1 LAANCSGP
9 SGVLFSA
16 HFSVPPPLI
25 MPTPPAPPASNT
37 VQNDAESPTAADVVF
52 RLPSPLASA
61 RHALPA
67 FMESTVVP
75 MGLFYLCLVT
85 VGIRGALIAALG
97 WSYTA
102 LVRRLITRRAV
113 PGVLLV
119 GCVVLTLR
127 TAIAFVTGSTF
138 VYFMQPVAATA
149 AVGVAFLVS
158 ALTRRPLIDRLA
170 RDFCPL
176 EPEMLTHPVTR
187 RVFRQLSL
195 LWAAVMLVNAGV
207 VTWLLLSTS
216 LERFVV
222 ERTALSWLLTLAAIA
237 VSTWHFTRSVRR
249 RGIRL
254 RWDLKPAAA

>member
-1 LAANCSGP
+1 MPTL
-9 SGVLFSA
+9 
-16 HFSVPPPLI
+16 SVPSV
-25 MPTPPAPPASNT
+25 SNT
-37 VQNDAESPTAADVVF
+37 VQNDMESPADMVF

-67 FMESTVVP
+67 FVESTVVP
-75 MGLFYLCLVT
+75 MGLFYICLVT
-85 VGIRGALIAALG
+85 VGMRGALLAALG

-102 LVRRLITRRAV
+102 LLRRLVTRQVV

-127 TAIAFVTGSTF
+127 TAIAFVTGSAF
-138 VYFMQPVAATA
+138 LYFMQPVAATA

-158 ALTRRPLIDRLA
+158 WFTRRPLIDRMA

-187 RVFRQLSL
+187 QVFRQLSL
-195 LWAAVMLVNAGV
+195 LWAGVMLVNAGV
-207 VTWLLLSTS
+207 VTWLFLSTS
-216 LERFVV
+216 LARFVV
-222 ERTALSWLLTLAAIA
+222 ERTALSWSLTLAAIA
-237 VSTWHFTRSVRR
+237 ISTWHFTRSMRR

-254 RWDLKPAAA
+254 RWDLKPVPVEGRRG

>member
-1 LAANCSGP
+1 VSD
-9 SGVLFSA
+9 
-16 HFSVPPPLI
+16 
-25 MPTPPAPPASNT
+25 T
-37 VQNDAESPTAADVVF
+37 VQSDVESSSGADVVF

-67 FMESTVVP
+67 IMESTVVP

-85 VGIRGALIAALG
+85 VGMRGALIAALG
-97 WSYTA
+97 WSYGA
-102 LVRRLITRRAV
+102 LLMRLIRRQAV
-113 PGVLLV
+113 PGVLVV
-119 GCVVLTLR
+119 GCAVLTIR
-127 TAIAFVTGSTF
+127 TAIAFVTGSAF
-138 VYFMQPVAATA
+138 LYFMQPVAATA

-195 LWAAVMLVNAGV
+195 LWAAVMLANAGV
-207 VTWLLLSTS
+207 VTWLLLRSS
-216 LERFVV
+216 LASFVI
-222 ERTALSWLLTLAAIA
+222 ERTALSWSLTLAAIA
-237 VSTWHFTRSVRR
+237 VSTWHFTRSMRR

-254 RWDLKPAAA
+254 RWDLKPLPVQGRRSYS